1 MRRLGRRI
9 IGPLALVLAAGIGL
23 TACSKDD
30 GPEPILKAFLQGWQ
44 THGDL
49 SKIGFLDSTGKA
61 IPAADV
67 AEQIKRMSGELTD
80 RPITFQSAKPTEVKD
95 DASAGVT
102 VNWQLSET
110 VVWRYQITVRLQK
123 RADHWAVVWTP
134 ETLHPDLQ
142 TGDKLTTSRIV
153 APRGDVVDSDD
164 QPIVKDRPIVVVGV
178 EPRRVANVDQLIAR
192 LDAAFKS
199 VDVNVDLSD
208 LPKEIAAAKPD
219 SFLEIVTLRR
229 EVYDRIRDDIQPL
242 GGTVFREGSLPLAP
256 TRVFAR
262 ALLGRV
268 GEVQKDYMDAHPGE
282 YQVGDLVGQGGL
294 QEEYEGALRG
304 SPGIAVK
311 ISGRVDQDGKAI
323 DLPEIFKAEPQKGQT
338 LHTTLDPKIQI
349 AADEAL
355 AGESRRSAL
364 VAIRVTDGA
373 IVAVANGPDGGGE
386 NLAFTAQAPP
396 GSTFKMV
403 SALGLLDAGAVTLD
417 STVACPATFTVEG
430 RTFKN
435 SFANALGDV
444 PFRVDFAKSC
454 NTAFASLAPKLGAD
468 GLAKAAQS
476 VGIGVPWQ
484 LGTPA
489 FTGSVQTGASPV
501 EAAAAAFGQGQTL
514 VSPVAL
520 AGAAAAVARGKW
532 QAPLLIKGVP
542 VGPGI
547 SPPPPPSA
555 IATPPLKD
563 TSVTALRTMMRE
575 VVTDGTATSL
585 KDVPG
590 SPVQVKTGTAEYDNN
605 PEHAH
610 TWVLGW
616 QGDIAFAVFLEN
628 GGRSTTTVVPI
639 AGKFLSALNR

>member
-164 QPIVKDRPIVVVGV
+164 QPIVKDRPIVVVGSSRAGW
-178 EPRRVANVDQLIAR
+178 PMSDQLIAR

-311 ISGRVDQDGKAI
+311 ISGRVTRTA
-323 DLPEIFKAEPQKGQT
+323 
-338 LHTTLDPKIQI
+338 
-349 AADEAL
+349 
-355 AGESRRSAL
+355 RRSTCRRSSRPNRKRA
-364 VAIRVTDGA
+364 RPCT
-373 IVAVANGPDGGGE
+373 PH
-386 NLAFTAQAPP
+386 
-396 GSTFKMV
+396 STRR
-403 SALGLLDAGAVTLD
+403 SRSRPTRR
-417 STVACPATFTVEG
+417 SP
-430 RTFKN
+430 
-435 SFANALGDV
+435 
-444 PFRVDFAKSC
+444 
-454 NTAFASLAPKLGAD
+454 
-468 GLAKAAQS
+468 
-476 VGIGVPWQ
+476 
-484 LGTPA
+484 
-489 FTGSVQTGASPV
+489 ASPAGRRWSPSGSPTAPSSRSRTART
-501 EAAAAAFGQGQTL
+501 AAART
-514 VSPVAL
+514 SPSPRRRRP
-520 AGAAAAVARGKW
+520 ARPSRWSARWGCST
-532 QAPLLIKGVP
+532 PVP
-542 VGPGI
+542 
-547 SPPPPPSA
+547 
-555 IATPPLKD
+555 
-563 TSVTALRTMMRE
+563 
-575 VVTDGTATSL
+575 
-585 KDVPG
+585 
-590 SPVQVKTGTAEYDNN
+590 
-605 PEHAH
+605 
-610 TWVLGW
+610 
-616 QGDIAFAVFLEN
+616 
-628 GGRSTTTVVPI
+628 
-639 AGKFLSALNR
+639 